1 MKSPARL
8 GGKLALQDRST
19 APTVVHKLSSSKA
32 PQLQISPALQLY
44 NSLYTALQLCTA
56 PLQEHYSATA
66 LVQLY
71 SSTVLLVQLLFSSST
86 VAPALQLQ
94 ESGDPQPTAP
104 QELQIFS
111 SSSAGPQ
118 EVYNPALQLQQ

>member
-1 MKSPARL
+1 MAGNVSQIEITRSTWKETETLLSKMKSPARL

-56 PLQEHYSATA
+56 PLQHYSATA

-71 SSTVLLVQLLFSSST
+71 
-86 VAPALQLQ
+86 
-94 ESGDPQPTAP
+94 PQ
-104 QELQIFS
+104 
-111 SSSAGPQ
+111 SSAPDIYR
-118 EVYNPALQLQQ
+118 VPYIL